1 MERDGVTSARS
12 YSKPVAETKLD
23 GNEIWC
29 KRRLIIHNLRNRG
42 VAVFSGAQIHC
53 TH

>member
-23 GNEIWC
+23 GNEIW
-29 KRRLIIHNLRNRG
+29 RLIIHNLGNRG
-42 VAVFSGAQIHC
+42 VALFSGAQIHC